1 MSSKTDAKK
10 INVIDILGGRKTL
23 GSEVR
28 KEDDLI
34 ERIRQGLPYETV
46 ESLVA
51 ATAISPPLLPR
62 LLGVTERT
70 LQRRQTQK
78 VLKKA
83 ESDRL
88 VRLAKLFERTAKV
101 LGDSEEAKAWLHHPN
116 ITLGNKTPIEMMDDP
131 ISEERVYAV
140 LGRIEHGVYS

>member
-1 MSSKTDAKK
+1 MSSKKEVEE

-23 GSEVR
+23 GGEVR

-34 ERIRQGLPYETV
+34 ERIQQGLPYETV
-46 ESLVA
+46 ESVMA
-51 ATAISPPLLPR
+51 ATAISLPLLPR

-88 VRLAKLFERTAKV
+88 VRLAKLFERTAKA
-101 LGDSEEAKAWLHHPN
+101 LGDREEAKEWLHHPN
-116 ITLGNKTPIEMMDDP
+116 IALGNKSPIEMMDDP

>member
-1 MSSKTDAKK
+1 MSSKKEVEE

-23 GSEVR
+23 GGEVR

-34 ERIRQGLPYETV
+34 ERIQQGLPYETV
-46 ESLVA
+46 ESVMA
-51 ATAISPPLLPR
+51 ATAISLPLLPR

-78 VLKKA
+78 VLKKP

-88 VRLAKLFERTAKV
+88 VRLAKLFERTAKA
-101 LGDSEEAKAWLHHPN
+101 LGDREEAKEWLHHPN
-116 ITLGNKTPIEMMDDP
+116 IALGNKSPIEMMDDP

>member
-1 MSSKTDAKK
+1 MSTRTG
-10 INVIDILGGRKTL
+10 IEELNVIEILGGKKTL
-23 GSEVR
+23 GGKVR
-28 KEDDLI
+28 QEADLI
-34 ERIRQGLPYETV
+34 KQIQQGLPYKTV
-46 ESLVA
+46 ENVMA
-51 ATAISPPLLPR
+51 TTAISLALLR
-62 LLGVTERT
+62 QLLGVTERT

-78 VLKKA
+78 VLTKA
-83 ESDRL
+83 ESNRI

-101 LGDSEEAKAWLHHPN
+101 LGDREAAKAWLHHPN

>member
-1 MSSKTDAKK
+1 
-10 INVIDILGGRKTL
+10 
-23 GSEVR
+23 
-28 KEDDLI
+28 
-34 ERIRQGLPYETV
+34 
-46 ESLVA
+46 
-51 ATAISPPLLPR
+51 
-62 LLGVTERT
+62 LGVTERT
-70 LQRRQTQK
+70 LQRRQTQR

-88 VRLAKLFERTAKV
+88 VRLAKLFQRTAKV

-116 ITLGNKTPIEMMDDP
+116 IALDNKTPIEMMDDP

>member
-1 MSSKTDAKK
+1 MAFKK
-10 INVIDILGGRKTL
+10 IVEEINVIDILGGRKTF
-23 GSEVR
+23 GGEVR
-28 KEDDLI
+28 KEEDLI
-34 ERIRQGLPYETV
+34 ERIQQGLPYEAV
-46 ESLVA
+46 ESVMA
-51 ATAISPPLLPR
+51 ATAIRLPLLPR

-78 VLKKA
+78 VLKRA
-83 ESDRL
+83 ESNRL

-101 LGDSEEAKAWLHHPN
+101 LGDPEEARAWLHHPN
-116 ITLGNKTPIEMMDDP
+116 ITLGNKTPIEMLDDP